1 MLRAVP
7 AAFFSQCAWSIRT
20 TSSWS
25 STRRTHAIPVSDL
38 SPSTAES
45 DIIPGMK
52 PTGIPA
58 ALLIAVRHV
67 RLAGPAAASGAP
79 ERASPTTVLVVRHA
93 DRDGDKDAL
102 TPAGAARAQQL
113 AHVASKAGVSAIY
126 CTKTARTRKTA
137 DPLATTL
144 KLAPVELEPKD
155 TAGLVKQILA
165 DQKGKTVLVVGHSNT
180 VPAIIAGLGGP
191 KLPDLAET
199 DFDDL
204 YVVTI
209 GSGSPAEVSVASL
222 QYGAA
227 TP

>member
-1 MLRAVP
+1 MKPGIPAVLLLAA
-7 AAFFSQCAWSIRT
+7 AAF
-20 TSSWS
+20 
-25 STRRTHAIPVSDL
+25 L
-38 SPSTAES
+38 SPSLPEAA
-45 DIIPGMK
+45 
-52 PTGIPA
+52 PA
-58 ALLIAVRHV
+58 GR
-67 RLAGPAAASGAP
+67 G
-79 ERASPTTVLVVRHA
+79 SPTTVLIVRHA

-102 TPAGAARAQQL
+102 TSAGVARAQEL
-113 AHVASKAGVSAIY
+113 GHVAAKAGVSAIF

-137 DPLATTL
+137 EPLATAL

-180 VPAIIAGLGGP
+180 VPAIIAGLGGQQ
-191 KLPDLAET
+191 LPDLAET

-222 QYGAA
+222 QYGAG